1 MLKEATEL
9 MLRKRTS
16 QLLVHGRHEP
26 IGVLFTLDVIDVL
39 AVGDNG
45 VCAEGTERP

>member
-1 MLKEATEL
+1 

-16 QLLVHGRHEP
+16 RVLVHGRHEP
-26 IGVLFTLDVIDVL
+26 IGVRFTLDVVDIL

-45 VCAEGTERP
+45 VGAEGAERP